1 MAYLLALRSNEIGEG
16 EAQDMKLRVYHQ
28 RLTTGEWVDTVGYPC
43 PLPHFPTQFA
53 VVRPPSLNEDTFNPT
68 RWQVI
73 HLHSGLRL
81 SYQQL
86 GSSKTRADAKR
97 SALAEI
103 ELVALG
109 EKATPGPWLVMDFRN
124 PRGGRTIQ
132 ISASGDHTNENA
144 VVHWLGFDAGD
155 RPIKVKAANAVFIT
169 ALRNFL
175 STHHAE
181 LRKALE
187 R

>member
-53 VVRPPSLNEDTFNPT
+53 VVRPPSLNEETFNPT

-103 ELVALG
+103 ERVAKDKGWKWTRAMILDT
-109 EKATPGPWLVMDFRN
+109 K
-124 PRGGRTIQ
+124 
-132 ISASGDHTNENA
+132 S
-144 VVHWLGFDAGD
+144 
-155 RPIKVKAANAVFIT
+155 RPK
-169 ALRNFL
+169 
-175 STHHAE
+175 
-181 LRKALE
+181 
-187 R
+187 